1 MSKSIHESLLRKS
14 NRRFNDLYE
23 LFKENGE
30 LTLVPRDNGL
40 FEYMARLVAGQQLS
54 GKAARTIWSRVEM
67 AVGESGA
74 DLSNFCCSAHSTTLR
89 SCGLS
94 AKKVK
99 ALVGLRQSFLD
110 GSISENDL
118 LGANHFQ
125 VSKAVTSIWGFG
137 EWSADMVA
145 LSFCWLPDVWSSCDT
160 SLQRGIHSLSGG
172 DADRMNEILEC
183 FVPHRSYLALHIWK
197 GIDTRRI

>member
-1 MSKSIHESLLRKS
+1 MSKSVHESLLRKS
-14 NRRFNDLYE
+14 NKRFDDLHE
-23 LFKENGE
+23 LFKANGE
-30 LTLVPRDNGL
+30 LKLVARNNDL

-54 GKAARTIWSRVEM
+54 ATAARTIWSRVEM
-67 AVGESGA
+67 AVGESGIDLA
-74 DLSNFCCSAHSTTLR
+74 DFCFPANSAVLR

-94 AKKVK
+94 ANKVK

-110 GSISENDL
+110 GDISENDL
-118 LGANHFQ
+118 LGADHFQ
-125 VSKAVTSIWGFG
+125 VSKVVTSIWGFG

-145 LSFCWLPDVWSSCDT
+145 LSFCGLPDVWSCCDT

-172 DADRMNEILEC
+172 NTDRMNEILKC